1 MPKAVL
7 LHEEYRNHTELELNI
22 EPSKNEIFK
31 LLGGPATFIGQWPD
45 IEVVIVKNTIGGKDN
60 LNKLPKPFE
69 TEKTCGKILLVRM
82 DEDSEQRDFTLRDY
96 RHFVRG
102 M

>member
-22 EPSKNEIFK
+22 DPSKNEIFK

-45 IEVVIVKNTIGGKDN
+45 IEVVIMKNTIGGEDN

-69 TEKTCGKILLVRM
+69 NEKTCGKILLVRM